1 MPTVTRISEQK
12 RTPNRRSV
20 YLDGGFAF
28 GCNLNVVARF
38 FLREGLVISSE
49 QIEQIQR
56 GELRQECLDAAFR
69 SIQTRLHSRAE
80 LKRKLMKKQW
90 GESVV
95 EGVLED
101 LKRLGYIDDAK
112 FATAK
117 ATSAANLKH
126 HGPRRALGELLRA
139 GVKSDV
145 AKISLAAVYEKSD
158 STAVATA
165 LAERQ
170 VNRLKRL
177 DPAVARR
184 RLIGMLQ
191 RRGFDY
197 DTIKPVVESVLNG
210 KVDLD

>member
-1 MPTVTRISEQK
+1 LPTVTKITEQK
-12 RTPNRRSV
+12 RAANRRSV
-20 YLDGGFAF
+20 YLDGSFAF

-38 FLREGLVISSE
+38 RLHEGMTVSPE

-56 GELRQECLDAAFR
+56 GELRQECLDSAFR
-69 SIQTRLHSRAE
+69 SIESRMHSRAE
-80 LKRKLMKKQW
+80 LKRKLMKKEW
-90 GESVV
+90 GETVV

-101 LKRLGYIDDAK
+101 LTRLGYIDDAK

-117 ATSAANLKH
+117 AMSAANLKH

-139 GVKSDV
+139 GVKSET
-145 AKISLAAVYEKSD
+145 AKKSLAAVYGKSD

-170 VNRLKRL
+170 VNRLKKL
-177 DPAVARR
+177 DPAVAKR

-197 DTIKPVVESVLNG
+197 DTIKPVVDRILG
-210 KVDLD
+210 R